1 MAVHLNDSILRQ
13 LLRNVYFINGT
24 AYAGKSTMVRML
36 AEKHGGV
43 HCGENYHD
51 VLMADGLDPA
61 EFPNLCYFQT
71 MSGWDEF
78 LRRDP
83 ETYAAWIEGGALEA
97 AQLEIIHL
105 LRITGQTDRP
115 VFVDTNIPLEW
126 LQRIAAPEHVAIML
140 APQRTSV
147 ERFFDRSD
155 PEKQFLLRKLEAMP
169 DAEAAIANFRACLE
183 RINSQ
188 EVYDRFLHSGLFTLI
203 RDDSRTPEET
213 LTILEEHFLLNNND

>member
-83 ETYAAWIEGGALEA
+83 ETYAAWIDGVALEA

-140 APQRTSV
+140 ASQRTSV

-155 PEKQFLLRKLEAMP
+155 PEKQFLLCKLEAMP

-188 EVYDRFLHSGLFTLI
+188 EVYDRFLHSGFFTLI

-213 LTILEEHFLLNNND
+213 LAILEEHFLLNNND

>member
-1 MAVHLNDSILRQ
+1 MAILLHDSILRQ

-36 AEKHGGV
+36 SEKHDGV

-51 VLMADGLDPA
+51 VLMDGLDPA

-83 ETYAAWIEGGALEA
+83 ETYAAWIDGVALEA
-97 AQLEIIHL
+97 AQLEIICL
-105 LRITGQTDRP
+105 LRITGQTDKP
-115 VFVDTNIPLEW
+115 VFADTNIPLDW
-126 LQRIAAPEHVAIML
+126 LKRIAAPDHVAIML
-140 APQRTSV
+140 SPQSTSV

-155 PEKQFLLRKLEAMP
+155 PEKQFLLHKLEAMP
-169 DAEAAIANFRACLE
+169 DSEAAIANFRACLA
-183 RINSQ
+183 RINSP
-188 EVYDRFLHSGLFTLI
+188 EAYDHLLHSGFFTLI
-203 RDDSRTPEET
+203 RDEKRSPEET
-213 LTILEEHFLLNNND
+213 LAILEKHFHLNNIN

>member
-1 MAVHLNDSILRQ
+1 MAILLHDSILRH

-36 AEKHGGV
+36 AEKYNGV

-51 VLMADGLDPA
+51 VLTDNLDPA

-83 ETYAAWIEGGALEA
+83 ETYAAWIDGVSLEA

-115 VFVDTNIPLEW
+115 VFVDTNIPPDW
-126 LQRIAAPEHVAIML
+126 LMRIAAPDHVAIML
-140 APQRTSV
+140 SPQSTSV
-147 ERFFDRSD
+147 DRFFDRSD

-169 DAEAAIANFRACLE
+169 DSEAAIANFRACLA

-188 EVYDRFLHSGLFTLI
+188 EAYDRLLHSGFFTLI
-203 RDDSRTPEET
+203 RDENRTPEET
-213 LTILEEHFLLNNND
+213 LAILEKHFHLNNTN